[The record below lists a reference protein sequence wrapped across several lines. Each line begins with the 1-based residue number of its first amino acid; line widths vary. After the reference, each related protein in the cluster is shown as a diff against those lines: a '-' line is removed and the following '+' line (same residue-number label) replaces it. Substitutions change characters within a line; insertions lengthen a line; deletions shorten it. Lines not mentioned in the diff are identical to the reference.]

1 MDHAVDFVVQ
11 ADKQTEFGNV
21 FDLAFNDGSDRVL
34 FNISGPGVRRAL
46 FDAEAD
52 SSLFRINFK
61 NFDFNFLRGR
71 NDLAGVNVLAGPA
84 HFGNVNQTFNAVF
97 EFDERAVIGNVGNFA
112 FVNVADFE
120 SFFNVLPRI
129 ALELFH
135 AEADALVVFVEF
147 DNLNLNRLSDRQNF
161 GRVVDALPGN
171 VGNVQQTV
179 NAAEINER
187 AVVGDVFD
195 HAVKNRAFFDRID
208 QFGSRFCSGFFQN
221 NAAGNNDVASD
232 LVHFQNLE
240 GLGNAHQRGDVA
252 DRTDVDLRTRQ
263 EGDGAV

>member
-1 MDHAVDFVVQ
+1 M
-11 ADKQTEFGNV
+11 
-21 FDLAFNDGSDRVL
+21 
-34 FNISGPGVRRAL
+34 
-46 FDAEAD
+46 
-52 SSLFRINFK
+52 
-61 NFDFNFLRGR
+61 
-71 NDLAGVNVLAGPA
+71 
-84 HFGNVNQTFNAVF
+84 NQTFNAVF